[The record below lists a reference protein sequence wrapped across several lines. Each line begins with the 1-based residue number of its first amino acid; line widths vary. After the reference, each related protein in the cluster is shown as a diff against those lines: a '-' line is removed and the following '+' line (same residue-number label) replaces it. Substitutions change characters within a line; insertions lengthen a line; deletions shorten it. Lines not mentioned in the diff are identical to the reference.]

1 MADVG
6 FFSAVTAVFGAGF
19 AASRKVVD
27 VDGSVVQSVS
37 FPGGY
42 NVACLEGRLL
52 LDDEVADDVAWQDLR
67 LDLFV
72 SAEEAL
78 VAMQTIDAAA
88 VKTFLSVDNLVTHA
102 QDKYRKV
109 RIKPQTNVHTFVPS
123 SVLMGLTLLHQHKF
137 DIARKIRF
145 STLVARSLE
154 RSLELYPRIA
164 REPTKVG
171 ADTAATTDASRFAE
185 LGVTTEEFELTQ
197 KAKYAACYRTMRAL
211 IPPNIAKTDLKTMI
225 ADGVPRKVARHIWER
240 KALWLI
246 CMHPSDVPRVHI
258 ADLRG
263 KYVAHCCT
271 VAAAGVSASR
281 TFSSI
286 PCTLSS
292 QKTALFRPLP
302 LSAVDTTSTAW
313 TWWRCAH
320 CTTRCPRGRGT
331 PRTTRKPTG
340 GGPSRCALARLM
352 IDTAPIRPSFSV
364 IRRACG
370 GLKKGA
376 HLTALSA
383 PPRRA
388 GPPGRTRGQGDPRR
402 APCRRGP
409 QPRLR
414 RPRWPRGLRRRQ
426 APAPPGTCGRP
437 PGARPDGAVV
447 RA

>member
-6 FFSAVTAVFGAGF
+6 FFSAVSAVFGAGF
-19 AASRKVVD
+19 AASRPVVE
-27 VDGSVVQSVS
+27 VDGSAVQVMS

-42 NVACLEGRLL
+42 NVACLEGRHL
-52 LDDEVADDVAWQDLR
+52 LDDEVADDAAWHDLR

-78 VAMQTIDAAA
+78 VAMQTVDPAA

-137 DIARKIRF
+137 DIARKIRL

-164 REPTKVG
+164 REPAKAGGDASSSAAG
-171 ADTAATTDASRFAE
+171 ATDASRFSE

-197 KAKYAACYRTMRAL
+197 KANYAACYRTMRAL

-246 CMHPSDVPRVHI
+246 CMHPSDVPRIHI

-263 KYVAHCCT
+263 KYVAAGCGPAPPSFPVPRFT
-271 VAAAGVSASR
+271 SLSAATDNRYNFHGLDLVEMRALHHVLPTWEGNASDNQKADWRR
-281 TFSSI
+281 TFKVRGS
-286 PCTLSS
+286 LSN
-292 QKTALFRPLP
+292 LPLP
-302 LSAVDTTSTAW
+302 LYMDSTYA
-313 TWWRCAH
+313 
-320 CTTRCPRGRGT
+320 PL
-331 PRTTRKPTG
+331 PTH
-340 GGPSRCALARLM
+340 PALTLY
-352 IDTAPIRPSFSV
+352 
-364 IRRACG
+364 
-370 GLKKGA
+370 
-376 HLTALSA
+376 
-383 PPRRA
+383 PPRA
-388 GPPGRTRGQGDPRR
+388 S
-402 APCRRGP
+402 
-409 QPRLR
+409 
-414 RPRWPRGLRRRQ
+414 
-426 APAPPGTCGRP
+426 PAR
-437 PGARPDGAVV
+437 
-447 RA
+447 